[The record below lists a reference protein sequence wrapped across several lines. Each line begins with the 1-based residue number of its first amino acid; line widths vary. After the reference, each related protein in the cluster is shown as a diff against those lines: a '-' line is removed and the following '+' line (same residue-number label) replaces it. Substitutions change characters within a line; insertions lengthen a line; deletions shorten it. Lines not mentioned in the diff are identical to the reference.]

1 MNYTIRDSERRK
13 ALRYI
18 ASWCQNIEHM
28 RPQDD
33 ETVLAW
39 NQRSVNT
46 CYCIDV
52 PVVYNRI
59 AGEIQDK

>member
-1 MNYTIRDSERRK
+1 M
-13 ALRYI
+13 RYI